1 MKAVQKTLL
10 AVMLAATANHAFA
23 AGDSVDVR
31 VIGQIVPAACTPALS
46 GGATID
52 YGTIKAETI
61 AKDDFTILPV
71 KSLNFTLT
79 CEAAAKVALTSAVDS
94 RSGTAVNPVG
104 KSLFGRTIV
113 ANTTLMGLGQ
123 ADGKNIGSYAMLI
136 DGAST
141 KLDGTT
147 TPDSIVS
154 SDVGMS
160 WVKAAVGDVWLGAN
174 KFYLYSWANA
184 GELEPVA
191 FTTLTGTLKVQA
203 AINKGSELDLT
214 KAVTLDGMSSVQVY
228 YL

>member
-61 AKDDFTILPV
+61 AKDDFTVLPV

-79 CEAAAKVALTSAVDS
+79 CEAPAKVALTSVDS
-94 RSGTAVNPVG
+94 RSGTAVKPVG
-104 KSLFGRTIV
+104 KSLLDVTIA

-123 ADGKNIGSYAMLI
+123 ADGKNIGSYAMVI

-147 TPDSIVS
+147 NPDGIVS
-154 SDVGMS
+154 PNKGKTWSKSLSIGS
-160 WVKAAVGDVWLGAN
+160 WLGGSSS
-174 KFYLYSWANA
+174 LYSWANA
-184 GELEPVA
+184 GELQPVA
-191 FTTLTGTLKVQA
+191 FTTLTSTLKVQA

-214 KAVTLDGMSSVQVY
+214 KAVTLDGLSSVQVY

>member
-1 MKAVQKTLL
+1 MQKTLL
-10 AVMLAATANHAFA
+10 AVMLAATASQAIA

-61 AKDDFTILPV
+61 AKDDFTVLPV

-79 CEAAAKVALTSAVDS
+79 CEAPAKVALTSVDS
-94 RSGTAVNPVG
+94 RSGTAVKPVG
-104 KSLFGRTIV
+104 KSLLDVTIA